1 MYGHLSYFGAYG
13 VDGKG
18 LVGDEE
24 AMVAA
29 VKPEKKLKGMLLL
42 RLSEEYVRHGVEKD
56 GCRERM

>member
-1 MYGHLSYFGAYG
+1 MYG
-13 VDGKG
+13 VEGKG

-56 GCRERM
+56 GWRERM